1 MWVFFFFFKKYN
13 LELKEKSKKKK
24 KTTTTGTTLNHGFSL
39 VEKDGALTLSFSY
52 VNDSLSHYVL
62 TTQGD
67 LELRY

>member
-1 MWVFFFFFKKYN
+1 M
-13 LELKEKSKKKK
+13 ELKEKSKKKK
-24 KTTTTGTTLNHGFSL
+24 KTTTTSTTTGTTLNHGFSL

-62 TTQGD
+62 TTQGY